1 MAVMVVAVPAALV
14 EQQLEATL
22 RVLIVIFDKLL
33 LREAV
38 DHHEQHEFREWLSS
52 RAIASFGLLQLFLD
66 QSEGA
71 IELKI
76 IRLTIGTP
84 SIVDLKFTVVE
95 LHLPARAAL
104 FFKRFLESLA
114 LLLRH
119 WSIGY
124 RGARSEDQAQKNQYT
139 THHSLALIGWLRM
152 CLAWPI
158 KFRVSRIFVPSDV

>member
-1 MAVMVVAVPAALV
+1 MTDASIGRGMAVMVVAVPAALV

-66 QSEGA
+66 QPEGA

-104 FFKRFLESLA
+104 FLERGLESFTFV
-114 LLLRH
+114 LRH
-119 WSIGY
+119 WSIG
-124 RGARSEDQAQKNQYT
+124 
-139 THHSLALIGWLRM
+139 
-152 CLAWPI
+152 
-158 KFRVSRIFVPSDV
+158 

>member
-1 MAVMVVAVPAALV
+1 MIVAVPAALV

-66 QSEGA
+66 QPEGA

-84 SIVDLKFTVVE
+84 SIVDLPLRFDTIPSRPILQAWANTVG
-95 LHLPARAAL
+95 P
-104 FFKRFLESLA
+104 
-114 LLLRH
+114 
-119 WSIGY
+119 
-124 RGARSEDQAQKNQYT
+124 
-139 THHSLALIGWLRM
+139 
-152 CLAWPI
+152 
-158 KFRVSRIFVPSDV
+158 